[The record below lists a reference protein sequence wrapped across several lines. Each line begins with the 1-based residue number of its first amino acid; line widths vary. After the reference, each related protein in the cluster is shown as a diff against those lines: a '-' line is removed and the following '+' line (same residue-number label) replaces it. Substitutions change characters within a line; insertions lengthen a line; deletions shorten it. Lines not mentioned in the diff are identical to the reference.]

1 LDADRR
7 RAYADIDDA
16 LFDTTRIP
24 LTSADIRT
32 VGELLFDVDHLA
44 RQLLMDVEGDDAAR
58 LLHGWPGVVTA
69 AAKLWRDLPGQ
80 QTGAGAYNR
89 DRPITRVVAVAD
101 VIGNSLRNS
110 SWPPASRPDRR
121 MTQMAKTFRQADAL
135 VRRYGA
141 DIPIKRADVHRDLE
155 AARARIMHSLYL
167 TAHAAG
173 VSLHQYG
180 RSRYQDACGSDRP
193 LELSRRHSPYAVPPT
208 TEWIRRMAVSE
219 AAAGRY
225 LDGRFTDALLGESVR
240 PVQDET
246 RIARAL
252 AGWDIQA
259 HRTLASSNWPDNMLL
274 VTRTQGLIAGA
285 ALMLVEAAQFA
296 GTLEASDRLT
306 PAIAAA
312 GRAWSKL
319 ASRWGDL
326 TPPYAR
332 LDPDLIRAAAEVRAA
347 CRELT
352 HDVTTMASLDV
363 IATRPGLARGTL
375 DTLHA
380 LESGSE
386 LAYVVAEKANTLQL
400 TGPARAVSI
409 RAHNDIEAGLAAPHP
424 DGDFVWVSPADILA
438 RRTVPI
444 PLPVRGALRTASAV
458 TVSAASTAAA
468 MATLAQANG
477 QDASL
482 AAGRPH
488 PATDPQRSSRATL
501 LVNPSR
507 PRNSFHRESPPR

>member
-1 LDADRR
+1 MDAERR

-44 RQLLMDVEGDDAAR
+44 RQLLMDVDGDDAAR
-58 LLHGWPGVVTA
+58 LLHGWPAVVTA
-69 AAKLWRDLPGQ
+69 AAQLWRDLPGQ
-80 QTGAGAYNR
+80 HTGAGAYNR

-101 VIGNSLRNS
+101 AIGNSLRNS
-110 SWPPASRPDRR
+110 SWPPASRPDPR
-121 MTQMAKTFRQADAL
+121 MTQMAKTLSRADAL

-141 DIPIKRADVHRDLE
+141 EIPIERTDVHRDLE

-167 TAHAAG
+167 TAHAVG

-180 RSRYQDACGSDRP
+180 RSRYKDARGTDRP

-219 AAAGRY
+219 TAAGRY
-225 LDGRFTDALLGESVR
+225 LNGRFTEALLGESVR

-259 HRTLASSNWPDNMLL
+259 HRTLASSTWPENMLL

-285 ALMLVEAAQFA
+285 ALVLVEAAQLA

-306 PAIAAA
+306 PAIADA
-312 GRAWSKL
+312 GSAWSNL

-326 TPPYAR
+326 TRPYAR
-332 LDPDLIRAAAEVRAA
+332 LDTVLIRAAAEVRAA
-347 CRELT
+347 YRELT
-352 HDVTTMASLDV
+352 HDATTMASVDV
-363 IATRPGLARGTL
+363 IATRPGLTCSTL
-375 DTLHA
+375 ETLHA

-386 LAYVVAEKANTLQL
+386 LAYVVAEKANTHQL

-409 RAHNDIEAGLAAPHP
+409 RAHNDIEAGLATPHP
-424 DGDFVWVSPADILA
+424 EGDFVWVSPADILA
-438 RRTVPI
+438 RRPVPV
-444 PLPVRGALRTASAV
+444 PPPVSEALRTASAV
-458 TVSAASTAAA
+458 TASTAETAA
-468 MATLAQANG
+468 ATATLAHANYKE
-477 QDASL
+477 ASL
-482 AAGRPH
+482 PGQPMQAP
-488 PATDPQRSSRATL
+488 PDPL
-501 LVNPSR
+501 PSR
-507 PRNSFHRESPPR
+507 PRSLLAHPPSTSALSPGGALLR